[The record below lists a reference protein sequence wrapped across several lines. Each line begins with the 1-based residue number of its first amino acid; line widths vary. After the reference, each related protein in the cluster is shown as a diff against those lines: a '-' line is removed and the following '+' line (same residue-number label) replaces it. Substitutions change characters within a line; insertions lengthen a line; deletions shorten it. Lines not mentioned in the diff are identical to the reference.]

1 MDSQGRISE
10 GEEGRTEE
18 QRKQRNE
25 KKSCFDGYFCR
36 CLASSYKVYLTTLLR
51 HSWAYNLGR
60 SWANTITQ
68 PILWNSN
75 QPLNSLAACYLLR
88 VCLVMTIQPTAHGIL
103 RSSSADRRRQRPK
116 AHNRP
121 KATRNQK
128 TYPSSARFFPT
139 YLPVFKIY
147 ANNNSPWIYLKP

>member
-1 MDSQGRISE
+1 MGCFPDHIRGSCFHPGFSRGKFLDLCTTITNSCHEQENGRTEMDSQGRISK

-18 QRKQRNE
+18 QRKQRNA

-75 QPLNSLAACYLLR
+75 QPLNGLAACCLLR
-88 VCLVMTIQPTAHGIL
+88 VRLVMTFLTP
-103 RSSSADRRRQRPK
+103 
-116 AHNRP
+116 
-121 KATRNQK
+121 
-128 TYPSSARFFPT
+128 
-139 YLPVFKIY
+139 
-147 ANNNSPWIYLKP
+147 

>member
-75 QPLNSLAACYLLR
+75 QPLNSLAACCLLR
-88 VCLVMTIQPTAHGIL
+88 VRLVMTIQPTAHSIL
-103 RSSSADRRRQRPK
+103 RSSSADHRHKAGPK
-116 AHNRP
+116 
-121 KATRNQK
+121 TRGSIARSTQLV
-128 TYPSSARFFPT
+128 SGSARLDSFYSFNE
-139 YLPVFKIY
+139 LSQHF
-147 ANNNSPWIYLKP
+147 SSLQ